1 MLSVMTPS
9 ELLPAGATQDTEA
22 DAAVPRVAF
31 PAVRSRPPT
40 KVFATKSLSAR
51 SLMAPAAKGDRVPLH
66 ERLHGKAPLVKW
78 PKSVIRKTTPVAGPS
93 ADAVPAETQEPA
105 RGEKKGEN
113 MSERFIAERLLSD
126 RGGSTF
132 NPQVPRRVL
141 DIPSPGAVKSTEAD
155 MEGKR
160 LIIGRAVSM
169 TGEIGGCERLIVEG
183 KVDATL
189 RDVKTLEVG
198 AQGTF
203 KGDAAVETAVIAG
216 TFEGKLAVSG
226 HLDIGAG
233 AVVKGTVSYGTIA
246 VANGGKLLGTVEST

>member
-1 MLSVMTPS
+1 MLSAMSSS
-9 ELLPAGATQDTEA
+9 ELTPAGATHDTEA
-22 DAAVPRVAF
+22 DAPVPHVAF
-31 PAVRSRPPT
+31 PTVRSRPPS

-51 SLMAPAAKGDRVPLH
+51 SLMGPAKGDRVPLH

-78 PKSVIRKTTPVAGPS
+78 PKNNIRKTTLMAGPS
-93 ADAVPAETQEPA
+93 ADAIPGETQETA

-132 NPQVPRRVL
+132 NPHIPRRVL
-141 DIPSPGAVKSTEAD
+141 DIPSPGAAKSTEAD
-155 MEGKR
+155 MDGKR
-160 LIIGRAVSM
+160 LVIGRAVTLS
-169 TGEIGGCERLIVEG
+169 GEISGCERLIVEG

-203 KGDAAVETAVIAG
+203 KGDATVETAVIAG
-216 TFEGKLAVSG
+216 TFEGKLSVSV
-226 HLDIGAG
+226 HLDIGPG

-246 VANGGKLLGTVEST
+246 VANGGKLLGTIESV